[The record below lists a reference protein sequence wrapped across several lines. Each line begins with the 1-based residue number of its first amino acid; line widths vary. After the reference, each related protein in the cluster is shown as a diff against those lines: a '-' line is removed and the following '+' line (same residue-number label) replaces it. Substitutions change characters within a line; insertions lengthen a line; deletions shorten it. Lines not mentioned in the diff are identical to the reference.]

1 MGFLQRLT
9 SLFSS
14 RPAADRR
21 YLTIYVV
28 SRRCREPIAA
38 QVDLMNELSLEEE
51 GGRAYF
57 ARKVLHSSGR
67 NRCFDQV
74 EVELRFDGNKQV
86 VGHEVT
92 GGRWLSE
99 EEYHQLLAE
108 REAAEAA
115 AEAAQAEAAQAG
127 NTAAQEAAQSQID
140 KTGE

>member
-21 YLTIYVV
+21 YLLIYVL
-28 SRRCREPIAA
+28 SLRCREPIAA
-38 QVDLMNELSLEEE
+38 QVDLMNELSLAEE
-51 GGRAYF
+51 GAPSYF

-74 EVELRFDGNKQV
+74 EVQLWFDGNKQV
-86 VGHEVT
+86 VSHEVA

-99 EEYHQLLAE
+99 EEYHQAVAE
-108 REAAEAA
+108 RAAAEEAAEAA
-115 AEAAQAEAAQAG
+115 KAAKAAAD
-127 NTAAQEAAQSQID
+127 ALKDAPSPKDE
-140 KTGE
+140 TGE

>member
-21 YLTIYVV
+21 YLPIYVL
-28 SRRCREPIAA
+28 SQRCREPLAA
-38 QVDLMNELSLEEE
+38 QVDLMNELSLAEE
-51 GGRAYF
+51 GGPPYF
-57 ARKVLHSSGR
+57 ARKVLHTSGR

-74 EVELRFDGNKQV
+74 EVQLWFDSSKQV
-86 VGHEVT
+86 VSHEVS

-108 REAAEAA
+108 RAAAEQAAEAA
-115 AEAAQAEAAQAG
+115 KAEAAAL
-127 NTAAQEAAQSQID
+127 AAQEAAQLQKD
-140 KTGE
+140 ETGE